1 MIIPVWI
8 WEQEKRHTFCQSVQ
22 VSLQQSLSTLF
33 HKENNSVEFD
43 IKKIKID
50 LIEPESDEAHLTWS
64 EMEASANL
72 DGQCRAFR
80 ILKLGAC
87 LFLIGQ
93 KNLTDHNF
101 TNSQFQLPFSHSDIA
116 KQKFLWRCPCALVKL
131 GMWTLWSIPNC
142 LKSYVSHE
150 ICNFACRCWQW
161 YICKAEML
169 LRCLCAFVTGM

>member
-8 WEQEKRHTFCQSVQ
+8 WQQEKRHTFCQSVQ

-33 HKENNSVEFD
+33 HKENNSVEFA

-50 LIEPESDEAHLTWS
+50 LIAPESDEAHLRWKR
-64 EMEASANL
+64 
-72 DGQCRAFR
+72 QR
-80 ILKLGAC
+80 ILTGNVGHFEFRNWARVFFWSVK
-87 LFLIGQ
+87 

-116 KQKFLWRCPCALVKL
+116 KQKILWRCPCAFVKL
-131 GMWTLWSIPNC
+131 DMWTLWSIPNC